1 VIVESRLQHGD
12 LEVVGLLPYASNYTF
27 LARLKNGEETLV
39 VYKPM
44 DGETPL
50 WDFPSGTLCRRE
62 VAAYLVSEAAGW
74 GLVPP
79 TVLREGPMGT
89 GAVQLFVEHNPVITA
104 FDLRATHQHDLKRIV
119 LFDLIVNNADRKAG
133 HVLLDSSRRI
143 WAVDHGICFHIQP
156 KIRTV
161 LWDYAGERIPGREHG
176 AIEGVLSRLDR
187 ELSILLETLL
197 DGDEVEALRSRAER
211 LLDMQTFPDPGPGR
225 NYPWPP
231 V

>member
-1 VIVESRLQHGD
+1 MMVEGKLKHGD

-27 LARLKNGEETLV
+27 LARVRNGEETLV

-44 DGETPL
+44 EGETPL

-89 GAVQLFVEHNPVITA
+89 GAVQLFVEHNPVINA
-104 FDLRATHQHDLKRIV
+104 FDLMATHQHDLKRIV

-133 HVLLDSSRRI
+133 HVLLDPGRRI
-143 WAVDHGICFHIQP
+143 WAVDHGICFHVQP
-156 KIRTV
+156 KLRTV
-161 LWDYAGERIPGREHG
+161 LWDFAGQPIPPSEH
-176 AIEGVLSRLDR
+176 AALEAVLSRLDR
-187 ELSILLETLL
+187 ELSILLGMLL
-197 DGDEVEALRSRAER
+197 DDVEVDALRSRAER
-211 LLDMQTFPDPGPGR
+211 LIDLQVFPHPGPGR